1 MIENQSKNGFFE
13 ASRAMDR
20 SQSDGENESF
30 TWSVGS
36 KASSY
41 SDSRDVGNIC
51 KTPRVIE
58 LGDISERNCYNGKD
72 L

>member
-1 MIENQSKNGFFE
+1 MSENQLKIGLFPG
-13 ASRAMDR
+13 SRAMNE
-20 SQSDGENESF
+20 SQFDEVNESF
-30 TWSVGS
+30 TWPIDSTAFS
-36 KASSY
+36 FN
-41 SDSRDVGNIC
+41 DSRDVGNTC